1 MHFQRTREI
10 VLASTCILLITTWV
24 VAGSAG
30 AQASSD
36 TAGTLS
42 STWLVRANPP
52 KLVNGAP
59 IFLEVTPPVRLKSLT
74 GTWLGHEVVFD
85 QASDRTWFALAGVSL
100 ETKPGSYPLTL
111 DGISVAGSRSS
122 FRKNL
127 SVGHARYPI
136 IQLTVSKQFTEP
148 STEQMEKIKED
159 QDLKHKT
166 FSAVTPEREW
176 SGRFSPPVDAPSSDV
191 FGTRRVF
198 NGATKSVHQG
208 LDYRVGPGTQVA
220 AVNGGTVILAR
231 PLYFEG
237 NCVVLDHGQGLLS
250 LYLHLSEI
258 KVKEGERVTRGQ
270 LLGLSGATGRA
281 TGPHLHI
288 AVRWQGVYLNPA
300 TLLGLHLPES
310 QATNSPPPQ

>member
-1 MHFQRTREI
+1 
-10 VLASTCILLITTWV
+10 
-24 VAGSAG
+24 
-30 AQASSD
+30 
-36 TAGTLS
+36 
-42 STWLVRANPP
+42 
-52 KLVNGAP
+52 VNGAP

-85 QASDRTWFALAGVSL
+85 QGSDRTWFALAGVSL
-100 ETKPGSYPLTL
+100 EIKPGSYPLTL

-208 LDYRVGPGTQVA
+208 LDYRVGLGTQVA